1 MSSFGRA
8 DSEPRAGSRG
18 EVHIAGLVVH
28 AYPGELRTLAAAIT
42 RAPGAAVHAQAPDGR
57 MVVTIEAGS
66 ASALAA
72 HFDAIRALPGVL
84 SAALVYQHGEPLES
98 MQEELS

>member
-1 MSSFGRA
+1 
-8 DSEPRAGSRG
+8 
-18 EVHIAGLVVH
+18 
-28 AYPGELRTLAAAIT
+28 
-42 RAPGAAVHAQAPDGR
+42 